1 MNELK
6 NGMTMGLDFMTPNG
20 RVECLKEFM
29 AMAERQSD
37 NKIMALRIDN
47 GREYVNHELRRFLKQ
62 KGP

>member
-1 MNELK
+1 
-6 NGMTMGLDFMTPNG
+6 
-20 RVECLKEFM
+20 M